1 MFDKLLIANRGAI
14 ACRILRT
21 LRTLQVKGVAVYS
34 EADAASLHLMQADE
48 AHSLGEGGAAGTY
61 LAVDKILAIAKA
73 SGAKAIHPGYG
84 FLSENAA
91 FAQACEDAGI
101 AFVGPTP
108 EQLRVFGLKHTAR
121 ALARQ
126 HGVPM
131 LEGTELLD
139 SLESAIA
146 AARTIGYPVML
157 KSTAGGGGIGM
168 RVCRSAEELAD
179 SFEAVKRLGQN
190 NFSDAGVF
198 IEKYIQRARHLEVQV
213 FGDGQGEVL
222 ALGVRDCS
230 VQRRNQKVLEE
241 TPAPNLPHGMA
252 EELCAAAVKLAR
264 AVDYRSA
271 GTVEFV
277 FDSGDQRFYF
287 LEVNTRLQVEHGVTE
302 QVWGVDLVSWMVQ
315 LAAGDLPPLD
325 QLQAGLKPVGHAI
338 QARLYAEDPGRDFQP
353 CPGLL
358 TAADFPPADGRS
370 LRIDTWVEAGCEIP
384 PYFDPMIA
392 KLISWAPSREDASAG
407 LIDALNETR
416 LYGVETNRDYLRQI
430 IADAPFASGQ
440 PWTRCLEDLVYHAD
454 TFEVL
459 SGGTQTSVQ
468 DYPGRLGYW
477 AVGVPPSGPMDS
489 RALRQG
495 NGLLGNPEGCAA
507 LEITMSGPL
516 LRFNTNAVVAV
527 TGAHIPITLDG
538 QSCAMNTALFVSAGS
553 TLSLGTIAGAGVRSY
568 LCVRGGLDVPD
579 YLGSK
584 STFTLGQFGGHGGRA
599 LRAGDVLHIA
609 PLVERSAGQR
619 IADEALEALTDVR
632 RMRVIYGPHAA
643 PEYFTEAYIERFF
656 ATDWEVHFNSSRTG
670 VRLIGPKP
678 EWVRADGGEAGLH
691 PSNIHDNPYA
701 IGAVD
706 FTGDMPVILGP
717 DGPSLGGF
725 VCPVTI
731 IEADLWQ
738 LGQLKAGDKV
748 RFTPVSV
755 EACHAEMAAVLLQ
768 NMRNTD
774 ARRSE
779 LVREG
784 YSPDAEN
791 PSTATPSS
799 RASSLP
805 QGTANSRG
813 SELAREGY
821 IPDAANPSTATS
833 SSRASSLIQ
842 GTANSRGSELVR
854 EGYIPDAENPST
866 ALPSS
871 RTSPLLQEAAYT
883 RRSELVRE
891 DHIPDAAN
899 PSTAT
904 PSSRTSPL
912 LQGTANSRDSEV
924 VRIEDLPSPVI
935 LDIGQDDKRLVA
947 RLSGDTHLLLEIG
960 APELDLVLRLRGHA
974 LMLALEAKALAG
986 VVDLTPGI
994 RSLQVHYRPEQL
1006 PLRQLLD
1013 IVAGEWDAVCAA
1025 KDLQVASRIV
1035 HLPLSWD
1042 DPACQLAIEKYM
1054 TTVRK
1059 DAPWCPSNLE
1069 FIRRINDLPNLDEVQ
1084 RTVFDASYLVMGL
1097 GDVYL
1102 GAPVATP
1109 LDPRHRLV
1117 TTKYNP
1123 ARTWTAENSVGI
1135 GGAYMCVYGM
1145 EGPGGYQFVGRTL
1158 QMWNRYRD
1166 VAAFEGKPWLL
1177 RFFDQIRFYPVS
1189 ADELLRI
1196 RRDFPLGRF
1205 ALNIEHSTLNL
1216 ADYQAFLSRE
1226 TEGIT
1231 AFRAQQNAAFNAE
1244 RERWIANGQADFQ
1257 SDEGVA
1263 PNTEEQPLQPGQQ
1276 GVDSHIAGNLWQVQ
1290 VQPGD
1295 RVEAGD
1301 VLVILE
1307 SMKMEIPLLAPIA
1320 GVVQDVRVQPGSAVR
1335 AGQRVVVLAAD

>member
-1 MFDKLLIANRGAI
+1 MFEKLLIANRGAI

-21 LRTLQVKGVAVYS
+21 LRELQVGGVAVYS
-34 EADAASLHLMQADE
+34 EADAASLHIQQADE
-48 AHSLGEGGAAGTY
+48 AFSLGEGPATQTY
-61 LAVDKILAIAKA
+61 LVVDRILAIARA
-73 SGAKAIHPGYG
+73 SGATAIHPGYG

-91 FAQACEDAGI
+91 FAEACDAAGI

-131 LEGTELLD
+131 LEGTELL
-139 SLESAIA
+139 ENVA
-146 AARTIGYPVML
+146 AALAAGEQVGYPVML

-168 RVCRSAEELAD
+168 RVCRSAEELSDAFD
-179 SFEAVKRLGQN
+179 AVKRLGQN
-190 NFSDAGVF
+190 NFSDSGVF

-213 FGDGQGEVL
+213 FGDGRGEVI

-241 TPAPNLPHGMA
+241 TPAPNLPAGMA
-252 EELCAAAVKLAR
+252 DALCAAAIKLAK

-277 FDSGDQRFYF
+277 YDSEAQRFYF

-302 QVWGVDLVSWMVQ
+302 QVWGVDLVRWMIE
-315 LAAGDLPPLD
+315 LAAGDLPPLSE
-325 QLQAGLKPVGHAI
+325 LAAGLRPSGHAI

-353 CPGLL
+353 SPGLL
-358 TAADFPPADGRS
+358 TAVAFPPADGKA

-392 KLISWAPSREDASAG
+392 KLIAWAPTRAQASA
-407 LIDALNETR
+407 ALDQALADSV
-416 LYGVETNRDYLRQI
+416 LYGVECNRDYLRQI
-430 IADAPFASGQ
+430 LADAPFASGS
-440 PWTRCLEDLVYHAD
+440 PWTRCLEGLVYQAS
-454 TFEVL
+454 TFDVL
-459 SGGTQTSVQ
+459 SAGTQTSVQ

-477 AVGVPPSGPMDS
+477 AVGVPPSGPMDD
-489 RALRQG
+489 RALRLG
-495 NGLLGNPEGCAA
+495 NRLLGNDTAA
-507 LEITMSGPL
+507 AGLEITMSGPT
-516 LRFNTNAVVAV
+516 LRFNCDAVVAV
-527 TGAHIPITLDG
+527 TGADIPLSVDG
-538 QSCAMNTALFVSAGS
+538 AAQPMNTALLIHAGS
-553 TLSLGTIAGAGVRSY
+553 TLALGTIAGSGARSY
-568 LCVRGGLDVPD
+568 LSVRGGIQVPD

-599 LRAGDVLHIA
+599 LRAGDVLHI
-609 PLVERSAGQR
+609 PTLNERSAGAR
-619 IADEALEALTDVR
+619 LPAELCTALPALR
-632 RMRVIYGPHAA
+632 ELRVIYGPHGA
-643 PEYFTEAYIERFF
+643 PEYFTPAYVDSFL

-678 EWVRADGGEAGLH
+678 EWVRDSGGEAGLH

-725 VCPVTI
+725 VCLVTI

-748 RFTPVSV
+748 RFVPVDIATARELAKASAI
-755 EACHAEMAAVLLQ
+755 ECATL
-768 NMRNTD
+768 
-774 ARRSE
+774 RRS
-779 LVREG
+779 G
-784 YSPDAEN
+784 F
-791 PSTATPSS
+791 
-799 RASSLP
+799 
-805 QGTANSRG
+805 
-813 SELAREGY
+813 
-821 IPDAANPSTATS
+821 
-833 SSRASSLIQ
+833 
-842 GTANSRGSELVR
+842 
-854 EGYIPDAENPST
+854 
-866 ALPSS
+866 
-871 RTSPLLQEAAYT
+871 
-883 RRSELVRE
+883 
-891 DHIPDAAN
+891 
-899 PSTAT
+899 
-904 PSSRTSPL
+904 
-912 LQGTANSRDSEV
+912 SRDIAGTPIADKSAPAGSPIV
-924 VRIEDLPSPVI
+924 LDLGEA
-935 LDIGQDDKRLVA
+935 DTRLVA

-960 APELDLVLRLRGHA
+960 QPELDLVLRFRGHA
-974 LMLALEAKALAG
+974 LMQALEAKRLDG
-986 VVDLTPGI
+986 VIDLTPGI
-994 RSLQVHYRPEQL
+994 RSLQLHYQPETL
-1006 PLRQLLD
+1006 PLQTLLD

-1025 KDLQVASRIV
+1025 RDLQVPSRIV

-1069 FIRRINDLPNLDEVQ
+1069 FIRRINDLPNLDEVY

-1158 QMWNRYRD
+1158 QMWNRYRE
-1166 VAAFEGKPWLL
+1166 VEAFDGKPWLL

-1189 ADELLRI
+1189 ASELLRI

-1205 ALNIEHSTLNL
+1205 DLRIEHSELAL
-1216 ADYQAFLSRE
+1216 ADYQQFLADE
-1226 TEGIT
+1226 ADGIA
-1231 AFRAQQNAAFNAE
+1231 AFRHQQRAAFDAE
-1244 RERWIANGQADFQ
+1244 RQRWIDSGQAHFEVEDAAPEQ
-1257 SDEGVA
+1257 AEDTPLGV
-1263 PNTEEQPLQPGQQ
+1263 GQHAIE
-1276 GVDSHIAGNLWQVQ
+1276 SHVAGNLWQVQ
-1290 VQPGD
+1290 VSEGAQ
-1295 RVEAGD
+1295 VQAGD

-1307 SMKMEIPLLAPIA
+1307 SMKMEIPLTAPMA
-1320 GVVQDVRVQPGSAVR
+1320 GTVREVRVQPGSPVR
-1335 AGQRVVVLAAD
+1335 AGQRVVVLDEA